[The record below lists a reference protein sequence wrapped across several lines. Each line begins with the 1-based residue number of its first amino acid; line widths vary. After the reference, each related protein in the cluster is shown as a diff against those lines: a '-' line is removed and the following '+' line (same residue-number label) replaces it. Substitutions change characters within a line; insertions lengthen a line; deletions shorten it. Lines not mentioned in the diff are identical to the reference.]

1 MSEYAFMAGRA
12 VLSFVILFTLAR
24 LLGKKQI
31 SHLTFFDYVVGI
43 AIGTMASSIAIDK
56 SLSFG
61 HGVTAL
67 VIYTVLSLLIGFGA
81 VKSFKFREIVES
93 SPVILVKDGKVMEKT
108 LLKQRMTFDD
118 LLNGLRVKGAFNLSE
133 VELAMMETNGDISV
147 LKKPQ
152 YQALT
157 PNDIGLEVEED
168 HGPSLAIID
177 GEVLEHHLQY
187 LGYTKEW
194 LLEEI
199 KKQGANELEDVFL
212 AQINSDGSLFVDL
225 YNDKKNTQDDKT
237 IEQENQKT
245 NLAIKLRR
253 IQSDLEQT
261 AFLTKDNVAR
271 KMYFKQSKEIDKM
284 IKKLNPYL
292 SE

>member
-1 MSEYAFMAGRA
+1 FMAGRA

-31 SHLTFFDYVVGI
+31 SHLTLFDYVVGI

-261 AFLTKDNVAR
+261 AFLTK
-271 KMYFKQSKEIDKM
+271 
-284 IKKLNPYL
+284 
-292 SE
+292 